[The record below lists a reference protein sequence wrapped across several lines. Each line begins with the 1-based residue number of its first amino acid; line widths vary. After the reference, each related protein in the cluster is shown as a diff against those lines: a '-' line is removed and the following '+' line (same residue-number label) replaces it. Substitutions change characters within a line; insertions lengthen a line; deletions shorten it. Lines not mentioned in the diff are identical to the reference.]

1 MINNLFETLKFSFFA
16 SEHGGKW
23 FEIINRFEV
32 TVVSIIKSRRPKPA
46 ILGKN

>member
-1 MINNLFETLKFSFFA
+1 MQLKVSFFA

-32 TVVSIIKSRRPKPA
+32 AFENYLYI
-46 ILGKN
+46 